1 MEVGI
6 ENSESAEIVSG
17 IEEGTV
23 VYYNE
28 KPKELFDVMMQM
40 PYG

>member
-40 PYG
+40 AYG